1 MRSELSSIMPKEVV
15 ISGAIFKVEWFAK
28 VAKRYLKLDAS
39 YTRGQDV
46 CDLSELVLDAITLG
60 LERAMT
66 REAKGGVTF
75 EGRNE
80 PYLRVVA
87 RNLVHEAARPRL
99 RWNERMK
106 YTSMDLDA
114 VSQSEDS
121 FERELSGH
129 YEGHFKMLPTEELIY
144 REELENQSPAA
155 PRRNKTIIKSA
166 G

>member
-1 MRSELSSIMPKEVV
+1 MRSEISSIMPKEVV
-15 ISGAIFKVEWFAK
+15 ISGAVFKVEWFTK
-28 VAKRYLKLDAS
+28 VAKRYLKLDGS
-39 YTRGQDV
+39 YTRDQDV
-46 CDLSELVLDAITLG
+46 CDLSELVIDAITLG
-60 LERAMT
+60 LERAMS
-66 REAKGGVTF
+66 REAKGGKTF

-114 VSQSEDS
+114 VSKSEDAL
-121 FERELSGH
+121 ERELSGS

-144 REELENQSPAA
+144 REEIENQAPAA
-155 PRRNKTIIKSA
+155 RRRRKTIIKRI